1 MVELEPAEITGAV
14 FGVGTK
20 QFADVSVSPL
30 VFVFVKDTEYILGPQ
45 IS

>member
-1 MVELEPAEITGAV
+1 MVELEPAEIYEVV

-20 QFADVSVSPL
+20 QFSDVIALPL
-30 VFVFVKDTEYILGPQ
+30 VFVKFTEYILGPQ